1 MKRKFKSSIFAP
13 VPPPVGGIASITAM
27 LHSGFEDRQDLGFFS
42 PIPKKD
48 GFSSF
53 FYRPIGNLARL
64 LSAILNTQKGGQILL
79 FSSEGGSF
87 FEKAVWSILII
98 ALGRKPV
105 VVMVSGLF
113 PFFWE
118 RLDLISRKLSSLLIS
133 SKNFTLAVQ
142 SENWHKYYRKIF
154 PLATIEIISAT
165 AAQDFYCR
173 NRPSHLSVH
182 SPQLVYVG
190 WIIPEKGIYDL
201 LDAMVVLIRRYPDLI
216 LRLIGP
222 SFGKQATWNN
232 AVDARG
238 ITDNIRFLEAI
249 YDRKLLINELDTDA
263 IFVFPSHYE
272 GFPVSLLEAI
282 ALGLPCVASSVGG
295 IPDILDN
302 GKAGLLVEPRAPL
315 QLASSLSKIIDD
327 RILRDLIAMNAW
339 ERAREIY
346 NYTNFIKS
354 YQGILRLK

>member
-1 MKRKFKSSIFAP
+1 MINFKSSIFAP
-13 VPPPVGGIASITAM
+13 LPPPVGGIASITAM

-48 GFSSF
+48 GFISF
-53 FYRPIGNLARL
+53 VHRPICNLARL
-64 LSAILNTQKGGQILL
+64 LSAIFNTEKGCQILL
-79 FSSEGGSF
+79 FSSEGASF
-87 FEKAVWSILII
+87 FEKVYWSILII
-98 ALGRKPV
+98 ALGRKPI

-113 PFFWE
+113 PCFWE
-118 RLDLISRKLSSLLIS
+118 GLDFISRNLCSLLIS
-133 SKNFTLAVQ
+133 NKNFTLAAQ

-154 PLATIEIISAT
+154 PLATIQIISAT
-165 AAQDFYCR
+165 AVQDFYCR

-182 SPQLVYVG
+182 SPKLVYVG
-190 WIIPEKGIYDL
+190 WIISDKGIYDL
-201 LDAMVVLIRRYPDLI
+201 LDAMVILTGRHPDLT

-222 SFGKQATWNN
+222 TFGKLFAWNK
-232 AVDARG
+232 AVAARG
-238 ITDNIRFLEAI
+238 LTDSIRFLEAI
-249 YDRKLLINELDTDA
+249 YDRKLLINELDVDS

-302 GKAGLLVEPRAPL
+302 GKAGLLVEPREPL
-315 QLASSLSKIIDD
+315 QLANSISKIIED
-327 RILRDLIAMNAW
+327 RILRELISTNAW
-339 ERAREIY
+339 ERARKIY

-354 YQGILRLK
+354 YQEILRLK